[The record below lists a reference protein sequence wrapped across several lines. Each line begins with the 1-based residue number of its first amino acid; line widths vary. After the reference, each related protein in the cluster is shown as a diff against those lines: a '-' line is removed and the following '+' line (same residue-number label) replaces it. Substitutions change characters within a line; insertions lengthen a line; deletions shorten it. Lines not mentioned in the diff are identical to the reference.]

1 MRPSMHKFVELS
13 QRFPELRKAG
23 TRKQDFLEIDA
34 PFERKAC
41 ERQSSRCEQCAV
53 PFCQTYC
60 PVGNDIP
67 DWLMLCAEGDWRE
80 AWERLS
86 AINALP
92 EICGR
97 ICPQDRLCEGNCVLE
112 RSGHGTVTIGAVEKT
127 LTEHAFAEGW
137 IPPLQPRRERSAKVA
152 IVGSGPAGLS
162 AALRLRELGYQV
174 RIFEAQDR
182 AGGLMIYG
190 IPNFKLDK
198 NVVERRVRWLQAS
211 GVSLTLDCRIGKDKS
226 FAELRA
232 EYDAVLLATGVY
244 DARNLSLVGEE
255 GEGVLEA
262 FPYLKHSDR
271 LYLGD
276 EPGAEERQRWNASGR
291 RVVVLGGGDTA
302 MDCVRTAQRQGA
314 KSVLCLYRRDRASM
328 PGSRREVHKAE
339 EEGVVFRFLMR
350 PVAIVHGKAER
361 EKGSA
366 ESSAGKSTK
375 GLAQEAKRA
384 EGVRG
389 VRVQKMRLGA
399 KDKDGRA
406 TILPVEGEEEEV
418 PCDCL
423 IKALGFEAEDLP
435 TLFSE
440 PALPTTERGT
450 LRVATPNMQS
460 ALDNVF
466 AAGDIVRGASLVV
479 WAVRECMDAAR
490 GIDGLLESRAVE
502 QTLETGRGEA
512 SGGEASVSG
521 GRQSDAV

>member
-13 QRFPELRKAG
+13 QRFPDVRKADA
-23 TRKQDFLEIDA
+23 RKQDFLEIEA
-34 PFERKAC
+34 PFDKKGC

-86 AINALP
+86 AVNALP

-112 RSGHGTVTIGAVEKT
+112 RGGHGTVTIGAVEKT
-127 LTEHAFAEGW
+127 LTEHAFSEGW
-137 IPPLQPRRERSAKVA
+137 ITPLRPRRERSAKVA

-162 AALRLRELGYQV
+162 AATRLRELGYQV

-198 NVVERRVRWLQAS
+198 HIVERRVRWLQES
-211 GVSLTLDCRIGKDKS
+211 GVSFTLDCRIGKDKS

-232 EYDAVLLATGVY
+232 SYDVVLLATGVY
-244 DARNLSLVGEE
+244 DARRLSLEGEE
-255 GEGVLEA
+255 GEGVLAA

-276 EPGAEERQRWNASGR
+276 KIGAEQRQRWSAAGR

-314 KSVLCLYRRDRASM
+314 KSVLCLYRRDRDSM
-328 PGSRREVHKAE
+328 PGSRREVQKAE
-339 EEGVVFRFLMR
+339 EEGVVFRFLTR
-350 PVAIVHGKAER
+350 PTAIVKGK
-361 EKGSA
+361 G
-366 ESSAGKSTK
+366 AGKSQGKGEEQTK
-375 GLAQEAKRA
+375 GLAKGSALRLELGRV
-384 EGVRG
+384 EG
-389 VRVQKMRLGA
+389 VRVQKMRLVQKG
-399 KDKDGRA
+399 KDGRA
-406 TILPVEGEEEEV
+406 KVLPVEGEEEEL

-423 IKALGFEAEDLP
+423 VKALGFEAEDLP
-435 TLFSE
+435 TLFAE
-440 PALPTTERGT
+440 PALPTTEWGT
-450 LRVATPNMQS
+450 LRVSKPDMRS

-479 WAVRECMDAAR
+479 WAVREGMDAAR
-490 GIDGLLESRAVE
+490 GIDA
-502 QTLETGRGEA
+502 TLEQRAAVQTNDAKKSEA
-512 SGGEASVSG
+512 KK
-521 GRQSDAV
+521 SDARIKDVA

>member
-1 MRPSMHKFVELS
+1 MRTSMHKFVDLP
-13 QRFPELRKAG
+13 QRFPDLRKADA
-23 TRKQDFLEIDA
+23 RKQDFLEIDS
-34 PFERKAC
+34 PFDKQSC

-127 LTEHAFAEGW
+127 LTEHAFNEGW
-137 IPPLQPRRERSAKVA
+137 IPPLRPRRERSAKVA

-198 NVVERRVRWLQAS
+198 KVVERRVQWLQAS
-211 GVSLTLDCRIGKDKS
+211 GVSYTLDCRIGKDKP

-232 EYDAVLLATGVY
+232 EHDAVLVATGVY
-244 DARNLSLVGEE
+244 DARKLALEGEE
-255 GEGVLEA
+255 EAEGMLAA
-262 FPYLKHSDR
+262 FSYLKHSDR
-271 LYLGD
+271 LHLGD
-276 EPGAEERQRWNASGR
+276 DVEAEEKQRWSASNR

-314 KSVLCLYRRDRASM
+314 KSVLCLYRRDRNSM
-328 PGSRREVHKAE
+328 PGSRREVQKAE
-339 EEGVVFRFLMR
+339 EEGIVFRFLMR
-350 PVAIVHGKAER
+350 PVALLQGQ
-361 EKGSA
+361 
-366 ESSAGKSTK
+366 AGA
-375 GLAQEAKRA
+375 GRRA
-384 EGVRG
+384 VEG
-389 VRVQKMRLGA
+389 VRVQKMRLGQTG
-399 KDKDGRA
+399 KDGRTTA
-406 TILPVEGEEEEV
+406 LPVEGEQEDV
-418 PCDCL
+418 PCDRV
-423 IKALGFEAEDLP
+423 ITALGFEAEDLP
-435 TLFSE
+435 ALFAE
-440 PALPTTERGT
+440 PALPTTEWGT
-450 LRVATPNMQS
+450 LRVDKPSMQS

-479 WAVRECMDAAR
+479 WAVREGMDAAR
-490 GIDGLLESRAVE
+490 GIDAALEQRASE
-502 QTLETGRGEA
+502 RTSDGMPRTQS
-512 SGGEASVSG
+512 SG
-521 GRQSDAV
+521 QSDVT